1 MLHMLRI
8 FGMFVI
14 LILTYASMATLGY
27 KPTLAAQRLTA
38 LRYATLATGTFEN
51 NVYYPTYAT
60 HGCYAT

>member
-1 MLHMLRI
+1 
-8 FGMFVI
+8 MFVI